1 MIRLVLATLVVLTTG
16 LPSGARAAAVDW
28 RDQSIYFVMTDRF
41 KNGDPGND
49 LDSVAG
55 RPGWWEGGDL
65 QGIIDELGYIKS
77 LGMTAI
83 WITPVTEQT
92 PGGYHGYWTL
102 DFYKVDPHLGDLAK
116 LKELVTKAHGMG
128 LKIVLDVVINHT
140 GYGHPWLDDP
150 AHAGWF
156 HDDCA
161 INFASQ
167 RSIEDCRL
175 AGLPDLNTETP
186 AVQQYLTDWALWLIG
201 ETNVDG
207 FRLDTARHVPKA
219 FLSQWI
225 AAIKRPHPDF
235 WIVGEVFSSDYAY
248 QASYLDAG
256 LDAVTDFQTYDSI
269 RMGLGTKSDLS
280 RLTWPPALASNLM
293 PGHDDATRATFID
306 NHDVARFIGSAEADD
321 ETKARLEQ
329 AIAYL
334 YTMPGV
340 PILYYGTEVALR
352 GGSDPDNRR
361 LMPWD
366 DSNTDVR
373 SFTTTMT
380 RLRREDA
387 VFQRGTY
394 AEVLSNADE
403 LVYSRVL
410 GDTLAIVAFNGSDTD
425 TKDVPAEQV
434 SIPSDKVVQ
443 LALLTPGAEL
453 RRGTAGGLTFHL
465 PPRGIVVVTTA
476 SSLAFPTTGVAPLL
490 EGAAFVFAG
499 ILLGALIP
507 ISGVLRMRF
516 TRRS

>member
-1 MIRLVLATLVVLTTG
+1 M
-16 LPSGARAAAVDW
+16 
-28 RDQSIYFVMTDRF
+28 
-41 KNGDPGND
+41 
-49 LDSVAG
+49 
-55 RPGWWEGGDL
+55 
-65 QGIIDELGYIKS
+65 
-77 LGMTAI
+77 
-83 WITPVTEQT
+83 
-92 PGGYHGYWTL
+92 
-102 DFYKVDPHLGDLAK
+102 
-116 LKELVTKAHGMG
+116 
-128 LKIVLDVVINHT
+128 
-140 GYGHPWLDDP
+140 
-150 AHAGWF
+150 
-156 HDDCA
+156 
-161 INFASQ
+161 
-167 RSIEDCRL
+167 
-175 AGLPDLNTETP
+175 
-186 AVQQYLTDWALWLIG
+186 QQYLTDWALWLIG

>member
-1 MIRLVLATLVVLTTG
+1 MIRVVLAALVVLATA

-41 KNGDPGND
+41 KNGDPAND

-65 QGIIDELGYIKS
+65 QGVIDELGYIKS

-116 LKELVTKAHGMG
+116 LQELVTKAHAMG

-140 GYGHPWLDDP
+140 GYGHPWLVDP

-167 RSIEDCRL
+167 RSVEDCWL
-175 AGLPDLNTETP
+175 AGLPDLNTENP
-186 AVQQYLTDWALWLIG
+186 AVQRYLTDWALWLID

-219 FLSQWI
+219 FLAQWI
-225 AAIKRPHPDF
+225 GAIKRAHPDF

-248 QASYLDAG
+248 QAPYLDAG

-269 RMGLGTKSDLS
+269 RMGLGMKSDLS
-280 RLTWPPALASNLM
+280 RLTWPPALATNLM
-293 PGHDDATRATFID
+293 PGHEDATRATFID
-306 NHDVARFIGSAEADD
+306 NHDVARFIGNAEPDE

-352 GGSDPDNRR
+352 GGNDPDNRR

-366 DSNTDVR
+366 DTNTDVR
-373 SFTTTMT
+373 AFTTKIATL
-380 RLRREDA
+380 RHDDAVLRRGSFKEL
-387 VFQRGTY
+387 T
-394 AEVLSNADE
+394 SSADE
-403 LVYSRVL
+403 LVFERLL
-410 GDTLAIVAFNGSDTD
+410 GSDTAVVALNGSDAD
-425 TKDVPAEQV
+425 AIDVKIDRADV
-434 SIPSDKVVQ
+434 
-443 LALLTPGAEL
+443 TPGLTL
-453 RRGTAGGLTFHL
+453 RPALGGPGSSVTFAPDGSLTIHL
-465 PPRGIVVVTTA
+465 PPRGIGVWLATPAAPPA
-476 SSLAFPTTGVAPLL
+476 SAPLAPGVL
-490 EGAAFVFAG
+490 FVLAG
-499 ILLGALIP
+499 IALGALIP
-507 ISGVLRMRF
+507 ITGLLRMRL
-516 TRRS
+516 TRQA